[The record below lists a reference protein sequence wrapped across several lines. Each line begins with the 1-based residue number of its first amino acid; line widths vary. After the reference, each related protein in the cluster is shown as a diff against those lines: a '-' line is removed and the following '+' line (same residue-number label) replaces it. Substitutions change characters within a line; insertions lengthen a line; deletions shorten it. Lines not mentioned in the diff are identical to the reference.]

1 MTVAI
6 EKMTLEEFLAY
17 DDGTDKLYELE
28 NGELIDMPSES
39 EINRRIAMFVLAHFL
54 QLGIPA
60 YRLTMKTEVA
70 VSGSRVSVRVPDLL
84 VLSEELATE
93 MDGASRSIVLMD
105 MPPPLL
111 VVEVVSPNQEKRD
124 YRYKRTEYA
133 ARGIAEYWIVDP
145 IAQKVTVLEWV
156 EGEDLDFWLRQ
167 FAGKLPYEQLW
178 EVFAPV
184 LEALE
189 TIHAEGFVHRD
200 LKPAN
205 ILVMGDGV
213 ERGRVKIADMGFA
226 RLFNSPLK
234 PMADLGR
241 DSLMKLKRF
250 NCQFF

>member
-1 MTVAI
+1 MLILGDVRIHKYTLTRGVAMTVAI
-6 EKMTLEEFLAY
+6 QKMTLAEFLAY

-39 EINRRIAMFVLAHFL
+39 EINRRIAMFLSIYFS

-60 YRLTMKTEVA
+60 YRLTMKTEMA

-84 VLSEELATE
+84 VLSEELATA
-93 MDGASRSIVLMD
+93 MDGATRSIVLMD

-156 EGEDLDFWLRQ
+156 EGLYEEKVFGGDTKIESSVLGSIDLTVDR
-167 FAGKLPYEQLW
+167 
-178 EVFAPV
+178 V
-184 LEALE
+184 LQ
-189 TIHAEGFVHRD
+189 
-200 LKPAN
+200 
-205 ILVMGDGV
+205 
-213 ERGRVKIADMGFA
+213 GR
-226 RLFNSPLK
+226 
-234 PMADLGR
+234 
-241 DSLMKLKRF
+241 
-250 NCQFF
+250 